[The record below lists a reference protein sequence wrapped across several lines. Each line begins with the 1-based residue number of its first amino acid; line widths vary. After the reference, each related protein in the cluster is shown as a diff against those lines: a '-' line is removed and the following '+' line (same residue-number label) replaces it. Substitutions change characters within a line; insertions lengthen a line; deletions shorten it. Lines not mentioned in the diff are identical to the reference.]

1 MNAREIPVAF
11 RCEQAT
17 LVGIVHVPENSGTRG
32 VISMVAG
39 GPQYRGGCC
48 RQLVAMARDLAAHG
62 TPVMRFDYRGLGDGG
77 GEYRGF
83 EHTEA
88 DFRAAIEAFQRE
100 APSVTEIVLWGGCD
114 AASSILIHGWRL
126 PQVSGMIL
134 GNPYARTETTRAAV
148 ERAYYWTRFRDPQF
162 WCKVVKLQFNPLSS
176 LPALGKAIWRKFR
189 AAAHAAPGSTP
200 AQDNRPFPDKM
211 LDGLQRFHGQILLV
225 LSGRSLDSKEFL
237 EMVARSGDW
246 QQALARPAVQRVDL
260 PDADQA
266 FSTLDARNDLIDA
279 ARSWLDTFPP
289 AN

>member
-1 MNAREIPVAF
+1 MNTREIPVAF
-11 RCEQAT
+11 QCEQAT
-17 LVGIVHVPENSGTRG
+17 LVGIVHRPETPSKRG

-62 TPVMRFDYRGLGDGG
+62 TPVMRFDYRGLGDGAG
-77 GEYRGF
+77 VYRGF

-88 DFRAAIEAFQRE
+88 DFRAAIETFQRE
-100 APSVTEIVLWGGCD
+100 VPDVTEVVLWGGCD
-114 AASSILIHGWRL
+114 AASSILIHSWRL
-126 PQVSGMIL
+126 PQVKGMIL

-162 WCKVVKLQFNPLSS
+162 WQKVIKLQFNPLRS

-189 AAAHAAPGSTP
+189 AAAHTAPSSAAT
-200 AQDNRPFPDKM
+200 QDTRPFPDKM

-237 EMVARSGDW
+237 EMVAHSSAW
-246 QQALARPAVQRVDL
+246 QQALARPDVQRVDL

-279 ARSWLDTFPP
+279 ARNWLDARATR
-289 AN
+289 

>member
-1 MNAREIPVAF
+1 MNTREIPIAF

-126 PQVSGMIL
+126 PQVNGMIL

-162 WCKVVKLQFNPLSS
+162 WRKVVKLQFNPLGS
-176 LPALGKAIWRKFR
+176 LPALGKAVWRKFR
-189 AAAHAAPGSTP
+189 TAAHAAPGNTP

-211 LDGLQRFHGQILLV
+211 LDGLQRFQGHILLV

-237 EMVARSGDW
+237 EMVARSDGW
-246 QQALARPAVQRVDL
+246 QRALARPTVQRVDL
-260 PDADQA
+260 SDADQA